1 MDFCMYSLY
10 LLTFNLQ
17 VIFSKLLDVR
27 FNVSIILIYDI
38 YGQVKTRIYLIGYG
52 AKMLKNSF

>member
-10 LLTFNLQ
+10 LLSFNQL

-27 FNVSIILIYDI
+27 FNVSISLIYDI

-52 AKMLKNSF
+52 AKM